1 MCYIEVINFDP
12 VNIGDPGSVWILCFS
27 HSTRYYGK
35 TISPRQ
41 IKNGV
46 NVSMY
51 VYEVVVLASSD

>member
-1 MCYIEVINFDP
+1 MTAEILEVYGFFFKD
-12 VNIGDPGSVWILCFS
+12 CFS

-35 TISPRQ
+35 TIFPRQ

>member
-1 MCYIEVINFDP
+1 MDFFKD
-12 VNIGDPGSVWILCFS
+12 CFS

-51 VYEVVVLASSD
+51 VYEVVVLASSEKNLSSTVW

>member
-1 MCYIEVINFDP
+1 MDFFKD
-12 VNIGDPGSVWILCFS
+12 CFS

-51 VYEVVVLASSD
+51 VCEVVVLASSD